1 MKFLR
6 MRVLVIMLTLSFIIT
21 AYITSTR
28 FGVPSYVSE
37 PVAFVLV
44 PFKSAFS
51 YVDTRIKDTMV
62 YFNDIKRLQEENE
75 QLKEE
80 LEQMQRD
87 SRELEEYRH
96 RITELQNALGIKDRF
111 VAYDIHGANIIGKG
125 SGNWFETFTIDL
137 GTRDGVTVNSPVI
150 TGRGLVGRVSNTDL
164 FTSTVISIL
173 DPDSTVSSRVTK
185 TREVVIVKGDA
196 ILKNSGFAR
205 LDYIPEDVDISRG
218 DLIETSGY
226 GGIFP
231 KGIIVGRVGDMY
243 RGETGF
249 MQYAQIEPVV
259 DFKKLEEVFVLTP
272 KN

>member
-1 MKFLR
+1 MNFLR
-6 MRVLVIMLTLSFIIT
+6 MRVFVMVLTFVLVITTYVT
-21 AYITSTR
+21 ATR
-28 FGVPSYVSE
+28 LGVPSYLSE
-37 PVAFVLV
+37 PVAVVLV
-44 PFKSAFS
+44 PFKGMFS
-51 YVDTRIKDTMV
+51 YVDAKIKDTMI
-62 YFNDIKRLQEENE
+62 YFNDIKRLQQENE
-75 QLKEE
+75 ELKAT

-87 SRELEEYRH
+87 SRELEEYRQ

-111 VAYDIHGANIIGKG
+111 VSYDIHGANIIGKG
-125 SGNWFETFTIDL
+125 SGNWFETFTIDI

-173 DPDSTVSSRVTK
+173 DHDSTVSSRVTK
-185 TREVVIVKGDA
+185 TREVVLVKGDVL
-196 ILKNSGFAR
+196 LKNRGFAR

-249 MQYAQIEPVV
+249 TQYAQIEPVV